1 VTLRRQRAKPRE
13 RNSFGRAHRSGTPL
27 DACEAVR
34 VRGFSLTTVLALG
47 VGIGA
52 AGAVFSGLHALVV
65 EPLGYADARRVCLL
79 RAWDEAHNRETFNL
93 PLAAFVALAPEAPS
107 FERLAAYRYWS
118 AGLAG
123 GAAPERVR
131 AYRVTA
137 DTFPLLGVAP
147 LIGRTLEAR
156 DARPGAPQV
165 AVLSHALWQR
175 RFAGAPDVLGR
186 EIRLDGE
193 PHTIVGVMP
202 KRFEFPLDNFRGE
215 LWTPLA
221 VDAAAALSDPGA
233 AGSVVAIG
241 RLRAGRSTRSAEAEA
256 RAAFQRHAAQD
267 PATFRSLG
275 VRVIPLQELGA
286 ALARPP
292 LGALFAALT
301 LSGRPAL
308 DKPALRVE

>member
-1 VTLRRQRAKPRE
+1 LHKAFARRLHVGTGLDPLLVV
-13 RNSFGRAHRSGTPL
+13 RNRP
-27 DACEAVR
+27 
-34 VRGFSLTTVLALG
+34 SLAAALTLG
-47 VGIGA
+47 VVIGA
-52 AGAVFSGLHALVV
+52 AGAVFSGLHALLV
-65 EPLGYADARRVCLL
+65 EPFGYADARRVCLL
-79 RAWDEAHNRETFNL
+79 RAWDEARNRETFNL

-123 GAAPERVR
+123 KAPERVS

-137 DTFPLLGVAP
+137 DTFPLLGVPP
-147 LIGRTLEAR
+147 LLGRALEAQ
-156 DARPGAPQV
+156 DARPGATKV
-165 AVLSHALWQR
+165 AVLSHGLWQR

-202 KRFEFPLDNFRGE
+202 RRFEFPLDNFRGE

-221 VDAAAALSDPGA
+221 VDAASALSDPGS

-241 RLRAGRSTRSAEAEA
+241 RLRAGRSTQAAEAEA
-256 RAAFQRHAAQD
+256 RAAFRRHAAED

-275 VRVIPLQELGA
+275 VRVIPLSELSA
-286 ALARPP
+286 VETRLP
-292 LGALFAALT
+292 LGALLAALT
-301 LSGRPAL
+301 PPVRPA
-308 DKPALRVE
+308 PGSESRGGTRVAVTR